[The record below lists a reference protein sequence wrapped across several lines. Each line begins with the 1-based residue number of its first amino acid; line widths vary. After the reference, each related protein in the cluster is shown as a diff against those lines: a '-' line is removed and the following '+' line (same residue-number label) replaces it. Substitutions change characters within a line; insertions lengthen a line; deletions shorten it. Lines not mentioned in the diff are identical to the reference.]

1 MHRLP
6 IHAKTALALCAAA
19 LLAGCG
25 TEADDGPKAGCVA
38 AYDDSY
44 RCHSLVR
51 DVSALDPVYS
61 SGKPQECAEF
71 VRNLDDGRY
80 WLTGTDESGAAFDSL
95 IVVGETGWMQDGAR
109 VGGACIVV
117 SLNCMNAEGKMII
130 PCFSHNIDEVDAVCR
145 LTSVSAD
152 SIQGKCAANNRLT
165 ATTPDESGA
174 YEERCQRDECSF
186 AFAVGVSDT
195 AGLAPAISC
204 LHRKDCLWGFAGYRK
219 TVTVSVS
226 DTAVSIV
233 APNNVEVTWTR
244 RPGL

>member
-1 MHRLP
+1 MHRLS
-6 IHAKTALALCAAA
+6 IHAKTALTLCAALA

-25 TEADDGPKAGCVA
+25 TETDGGPKAGCVA

-44 RCHSLVR
+44 RCHSLVQN
-51 DVSALDPVYS
+51 VSALDPVYS

-80 WLTGTDESGAAFDSL
+80 WLTGTDETGAVFDSL
-95 IVVGETGWMQDGAR
+95 VVVGETGWMEDGRRVDGAC
-109 VGGACIVV
+109 VTLN
-117 SLNCMNAEGKMII
+117 SLCRIAEGEII

-152 SIQGKCAANNRLT
+152 SIQGKCAANNRLI

-174 YEERCQRDECSF
+174 YEETCQRDECSF

-204 LHRKDCLWGFAGYRK
+204 LHRKDCSFAENLTIT

-226 DTAVSIV
+226 DTLVSIV
-233 APNNVEVTWTR
+233 APNVEVTWTK